1 MRLAPALLLTLFAA
15 CASEDV
21 SSQESLTRTP
31 YSCSDIEVHVIG
43 VDLTEGTGD
52 TGTDGGGDGSTVILS
67 RPGHHVLVL
76 SSRLATTWHVQVTGE
91 AKLDGVYA
99 VGHEPSKVL
108 TNVKT
113 KINIE
118 SGMTG
123 GAEAFGYQYPSKD
136 VTALLKLTSIRVARH
151 ATSFHGC
158 KSAGRWEIAENMLTT
173 SDCADKSFTQYDAV
187 LDCDGDNTCG
197 SDGDGD
203 GDSGDGWSDGSLY

>member
-1 MRLAPALLLTLFAA
+1 MRLAPALLLTLLAA
-15 CASEDV
+15 CAGEDL
-21 SSQESLTRTP
+21 SSQESLTRSP
-31 YSCSDIEVHVIG
+31 YACSDVEVHVIG
-43 VDLTEGTGD
+43 VDLTD
-52 TGTDGGGDGSTVILS
+52 TGTGGDGGGGDGSTVILS

-76 SSRLATTWHVQVTGE
+76 SSRLSTTWHVEVRGE

-113 KINIE
+113 KINVE

-158 KSAGRWEIAENMLTT
+158 KSATRWEIGENMLTT
-173 SDCADKSFTQYDAV
+173 SDCPDQSYTQYDAV

-197 SDGDGD
+197 TDGDGD
-203 GDSGDGWSDGSLY
+203 GDTGDGSGDGSLY

>member
-1 MRLAPALLLTLFAA
+1 MRLAPALLLTLLAA
-15 CASEDV
+15 CAGEDL
-21 SSQESLTRTP
+21 SSQESLTRSP
-31 YSCSDIEVHVIG
+31 YVCSDIEVHVLSQ
-43 VDLTEGTGD
+43 DSGD
-52 TGTDGGGDGSTVILS
+52 TGGGGDDGSTVILS
-67 RPGHHVLVL
+67 RPGHHILVL
-76 SSRLATTWHVQVTGE
+76 SSKYATTWHVQVQGE

-113 KINIE
+113 KINVE

-123 GAEAFGYQYPSKD
+123 GAEAYGYQYPSKD

-158 KSAGRWEIAENMLTT
+158 KSASRWEIGENMLTT
-173 SDCADKSFTQYDAV
+173 SDCADLSYKQFDAV

-197 SDGDGD
+197 SDEDGD
-203 GDSGDGWSDGSLY
+203 GDTGDGSGDGSLY